1 MCLSRFPSFSFPLS
15 LSPSVCV
22 CVCGARAK
30 YSHLHW
36 FSIWSGPDILS
47 KYMHPFL
54 FRWRDDWW
62 ELAKVFY
69 FQTYAMSAV
78 ESFHTVARILLFHGQ
93 MGQTGGRIRTRWTK
107 QGYLK
112 QTDKLSLWD
121 SLELHRHL
129 EGLSNRL
136 GGAIVLHVM
145 DGVSWEYQHR
155 LNANLYYDCNL

>member
-1 MCLSRFPSFSFPLS
+1 MRSVFESLSIFLFPS
-15 LSPSVCV
+15 LSPPVCV
-22 CVCGARAK
+22 CVWRAREVLTSPLVLYMKRTK
-30 YSHLHW
+30 YSVKVHA
-36 FSIWSGPDILS
+36 S
-47 KYMHPFL
+47 FL
-54 FRWRDDWW
+54 ISMKGWLW